1 MKKYNIF
8 GFDKGKD
15 LNYGLYRH
23 CTYHAGSR
31 LIPSIDFP
39 DMLLCTQC
47 GSLYPYD
54 YTLADTQIT
63 SKFTPRSTSNR
74 PVNILTGQI
83 IKRRFEDAHGNPIN
97 ISDKDIM
104 NDIKEG
110 RKIMY
115 YKEQKPKGK
124 TKYSY

>member
-8 GFDKGKD
+8 GFDKAGGA
-15 LNYGLYRH
+15 NYGQFRH
-23 CTYHAGSR
+23 CTIHAGSR

-47 GSLYPYD
+47 GTLYPYD

-63 SKFTPRSTSNR
+63 SKFTPRERNQR
-74 PVNILTGQI
+74 QKNILTGQI
-83 IKRRFEDAHGNPIN
+83 IKRRLTDEHGNEIN

-104 NDIKEG
+104 RDIKEG
-110 RKIMY
+110 RKIRY
-115 YKEQKPKGK
+115 YHEEKPKSKG
-124 TKYSY
+124 KYSY